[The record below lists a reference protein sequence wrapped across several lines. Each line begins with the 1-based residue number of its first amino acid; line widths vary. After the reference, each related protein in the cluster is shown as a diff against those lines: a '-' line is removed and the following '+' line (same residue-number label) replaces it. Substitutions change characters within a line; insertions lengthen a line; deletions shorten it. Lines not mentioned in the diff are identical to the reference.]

1 MRDFDSMDPGA
12 DSDMQQPIEYYPS
25 YLGQSREGH
34 LSVVEEIK
42 FLNTID
48 WEYYKELVATLEDPI
63 RYFNIE
69 VGAKK
74 LLMPMDPFEDI
85 AFALDEIPSIDVQ
98 VDKDGGIYILFL
110 KDGFAFEEAFSSIL
124 SFARAV
130 EADIEYLQDLEDGKS

>member
-1 MRDFDSMDPGA
+1 MRDFEPIDPNA
-12 DSDMQQPIEYYPS
+12 DIEMQQPIEDYPS

-48 WEYYKELVATLEDPI
+48 WEHYRELVANLKDPI
-63 RYFNIE
+63 RHFNIE
-69 VGAKK
+69 AGSKK

-98 VDKDGGIYILFL
+98 VDKEWGIYIIFL
-110 KDGFAFEEAFSSIL
+110 KEGFSFEEAFSSIL

-130 EADIEYLQDLEDGKS
+130 ESDIEYLQDQEANKS